1 MKRLS
6 LEELKAQ
13 KSEDVK
19 ENLESINGGKVDWCH
34 FWENLRSVMSEI
46 GRDVYENKDMYI

>member
-13 KSEDVK
+13 KATENNSKVQQ
-19 ENLESINGGKVDWCH
+19 NLESINGGDVDWCH
-34 FWENLRSVMSEI
+34 LIDMAVFIMARNLI
-46 GRDVYENKDMYI
+46 H